1 MIGKGLF
8 QVDGQYTIPPNER
21 EEGEREPASEKFRHP
36 VYNRDEYLHAGQRCE
51 KNVIKVV
58 GFVMVS

>member
-1 MIGKGLF
+1 MWM
-8 QVDGQYTIPPNER
+8 VSIPHNER
-21 EEGEREPASEKFRHP
+21 KEGEREPASEKFRHP